1 MVAKKATCPFV
12 FAGATIGSD
21 STPKCSK
28 EPPPG
33 AGSPA
38 SATARTVDWALTP
51 EMAAGIAARKAT
63 TATAVGARMACDY
76 RRRSQHDNETVRHGT
91 NAARWPPARRW
102 WPGRARAALRARRG
116 LLLRGGEGTALF
128 GRAHGTRV
136 PSALRARSL

>member
-1 MVAKKATCPFV
+1 KKATCPFV

-51 EMAAGIAARKAT
+51 EMAAGIPARKAT
-63 TATAVGARMACDY
+63 TATAVGTRMAGDY
-76 RRRSQHDNETVRHGT
+76 RRRSRHDNETVRHAT
-91 NAARWPPARRW
+91 NAARWPPPRRW
-102 WPGRARAALRARRG
+102 WPGRARTALPPRWA
-116 LLLRGGEGTALF
+116 LLVRGGQGTELF
-128 GRAHGTRV
+128 G
-136 PSALRARSL
+136 